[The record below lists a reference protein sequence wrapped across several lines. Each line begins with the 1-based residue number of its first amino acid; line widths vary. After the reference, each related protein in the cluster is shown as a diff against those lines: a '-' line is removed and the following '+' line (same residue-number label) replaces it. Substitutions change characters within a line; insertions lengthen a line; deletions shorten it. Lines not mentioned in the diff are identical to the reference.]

1 VWVRVLY
8 TVEGG
13 WAHTGRVSEHW
24 MRFGGKIIRGRWEFG
39 EFGFVVKPLTHG
51 HVAKDVGRTPGTA
64 NAAPER
70 QRALQGW

>member
-1 VWVRVLY
+1 VAKLFG
-8 TVEGG
+8 EGG
-13 WAHTGRVSEHW
+13 NLAS
-24 MRFGGKIIRGRWEFG
+24 
-39 EFGFVVKPLTHG
+39 FVVKPLTHG